1 MRQRSEKEMATKTKT
16 KAKRKRSGVGTAIYV
31 VILILWILFLA
42 ACGLYVLK
50 QVYDYA
56 SVYDETQIDPVI
68 EDYFAQ
74 LQANKWSNGMD
85 ALVKTMPHPTKT
97 DEEVKELIQQKLNE
111 NELSYA
117 VKPGFARSDNV
128 TYNIYCGSDII
139 GEVVLVH
146 DTSRNLVEDVYLPSE
161 VVGVLAKMGVAI
173 QPELYPWKVAGESF
187 DFAELGLYSSIR
199 VTVPETYRVEVDGVT
214 LSDQYI
220 IERGIEYDNLHN
232 FYYEFDNL
240 PHKVTYKLEE
250 SMGDSNV
257 VIYDEN
263 GNVVV
268 IDENKSDSQF
278 MQKLDDATL
287 EGLAGFINDFAN
299 NFLQMRSNTI
309 EPMYAYSMLL
319 PYIKQGSEMDNR
331 LKQSMIDTWSHNS
344 YYQFNGSQILDAYDF
359 VDPYVIVEFHADASA
374 QQPAGPN
381 VISSDFRA
389 MVDMSGPSPLVEIIE
404 DM

>member
-1 MRQRSEKEMATKTKT
+1 MATKRK
-16 KAKRKRSGVGTAIYV
+16 KKRSRAGTVIYV
-31 VILILWILFLA
+31 VILILWIVFLA

-50 QVYDYA
+50 QVWDYA

-68 EDYFAQ
+68 EEYFAQ
-74 LQANKWSNGMD
+74 LQQDKWSNGMD

-97 DEEVKELIQQKLNE
+97 DDEVKELIQQKLNE
-111 NELSYA
+111 NTLSYA
-117 VKPGFARSDNV
+117 VKAGFARSDSV

-146 DTSRNLVEDVYLPSE
+146 DTSRNLVEDINLPSV
-161 VVGVLAKMGVAI
+161 VVGGLAKMGVAI
-173 QPELYPWKVAGESF
+173 QPELYSWKVAGESF

-199 VTVPETYRVEVDGVT
+199 VTVPENYRVEVNGVT
-214 LSDQYI
+214 LGDQYI
-220 IERGIEYDNLHN
+220 IEYDNLHN
-232 FYYEFDNL
+232 FYYEFENL

-250 SMGDSNV
+250 SMGDAEV
-257 VIYDEN
+257 VVYDEN
-263 GNVVV
+263 GNVFN
-268 IDENKSDSQF
+268 IDENKGDSQF
-278 MQKLDDATL
+278 MQKLDDATRD
-287 EGLAGFINDFAN
+287 GLAGFINDFAN

-319 PYIKQGSEMDNR
+319 PYIKQGSEFDNR

-344 YYQFNGSQILDAYDF
+344 YYQFNGSEILDAYDF
-359 VDPYVIVEFHADASA
+359 VDPYVIVEFHAEASA

-381 VISSDFRA
+381 VISSDYRA
-389 MVDMSGPSPLVEIIE
+389 MVDMSGASPVVEIIE